1 MRSWKTWKILKRCFW
16 SCENLVVG
24 DIETGADLV
33 VIGAGPGGYTAAIRA
48 AQEDLDVVLVDKEK
62 IGGTCLNRG
71 CIPAKALI
79 HASKFHHD
87 IQHWNDIGIKAE
99 CEHINFEEIQEWKE
113 ETIEKL
119 NSGVKHVLDREGVE
133 IMKGTARFVDDS
145 TVRVEEEHNAE
156 NVNFENAVI
165 ATGSRPIEIPGLEFD
180 KEKVISS
187 KELLNLEKV
196 PDEIVVVGGGY
207 IGMEAVTKFAKFG
220 CTVKVV
226 EAADR
231 VLTNFD
237 EEIVEELREVNPDY
251 GDEIYT
257 SAKAQGVEYE
267 EDKAVLVAEQEEEEL
282 RLEGDY
288 ILVAAGRTA
297 KPALENLGL
306 ENTGV
311 EMNENGFLD
320 VDAERRTSEESILA
334 IGDAV
339 GQPMLAHKAYREG
352 EVAAEV
358 AAGQPSAF
366 DNQYIPKAMYTDPE
380 VGVVGMTASEA
391 EEKFEEVKIGKFPFR
406 NSGRALTTNKTG
418 GFVRVIAS
426 GDGKLQGFQIVGPR
440 ASDMLG
446 EATLALEMQAYLD
459 DIANTIHAH
468 PTFPESLAEAC
479 KDALDKSVHK

>member
-1 MRSWKTWKILKRCFW
+1 M
-16 SCENLVVG
+16 VVG
-24 DIETGADLV
+24 DIETGTDLV

-48 AQEDLDVVLVDKEK
+48 AQEGLDVVIVDKEK

-87 IQHWNDIGIKAE
+87 IQHWNEIGIKAE
-99 CEHINFEEIQEWKE
+99 CEHVDFQEIQEWKE
-113 ETIEKL
+113 GIVEKL
-119 NSGVKHVLDREGVE
+119 SSGVEHVLEREGVE
-133 IMKGTARFVDDS
+133 IMEGEAKFINDNTI
-145 TVRVEEEHNAE
+145 RVEEEHNAE

-165 ATGSRPIEIPGLEFD
+165 ATGSQPIEIPGLEFD

-187 KELLNLEKV
+187 RELLNLEEV

-226 EAADR
+226 ESAER

-237 EEIVEELREVNPDY
+237 EEIVEEIREVNPDY

-257 SAKAQGVEYE
+257 SAKAQGIEYE
-267 EDKAVLVAEQEEEEL
+267 DDKAVLVADQEGEEL

-288 ILVAAGRTA
+288 ILVAAGRTSG
-297 KPALENLGL
+297 PALENLGL
-306 ENTGV
+306 ENTEV
-311 EMNENGFLD
+311 EINDEGFLE
-320 VDAERRTSEESILA
+320 VDEEMRTSQEHILA
-334 IGDAV
+334 LGDAA

-358 AAGQPSAF
+358 AAGKPAAF

-380 VGVVGMTASEA
+380 VGVVGMSPSEA
-391 EEKFEEVKIGKFPFR
+391 EEDLDEVMTGKFPFR
-406 NSGRALTTNKTG
+406 DSGRAMTVNKTG
-418 GFVRVIAS
+418 GFVKVIAS
-426 GDGKLQGFQIVGPR
+426 GDGKLQGVQIVGPR
-440 ASDMLG
+440 ASDMLS

-459 DIANTIHAH
+459 DIINTIHAH
-468 PTFPESLAEAC
+468 PTFPEALAEAC
-479 KDALDKSVHK
+479 KDAKNQSVHK